1 MYTFYAKEEMVF
13 KFGQLFDKSKYSGK
27 VKSLASGT
35 ITISLIIAII
45 IVVIVVVEFRNEID
59 EDSSIW
65 ALGTQT
71 FVYSF
76 LGVLLAVM
84 IHDKSTEA
92 EYREKHNIQDV
103 SKIVTSAV
111 GETTGGDDIRFSD
124 FRNFK
129 DFKDFSNA
137 QNPADSPNMANSQNP
152 TNQQDFSKSEDIK
165 ISVSVPRD
173 QNRNDSR
180 EHQ

>member
-1 MYTFYAKEEMVF
+1 M
-13 KFGQLFDKSKYSGK
+13 FDKSKYSGK

-103 SKIVTSAV
+103 SKTVTSAV
-111 GETTGGDDIRFSD
+111 GETAGGDDIRFSD

-129 DFKDFSNA
+129 DFERSANQ
-137 QNPADSPNMANSQNP
+137 QNSPNLANSQNP
-152 TNQQDFSKSEDIK
+152 ANQQDFSKSEDIK

-173 QNRNDSR
+173 QNRNDS
-180 EHQ
+180 